1 MGLFTKLPLP
11 SIFIN
16 SLLNA
21 AIGVNIRIPNPL
33 SPQFIEGPI
42 GFTPLEFTIT
52 VPTFP
57 FTLGALSFSTSAPNF

>member
-21 AIGVNIRIPNPL
+21 AIGVNILIPNPL

-42 GFTPLEFTIT
+42 GLTPLECTTIL
-52 VPTFP
+52 PAFS
-57 FTLGALSFSTSAPNF
+57 FDALSISTSAPNF